1 MHKSISSIRQTEWF
15 RHSTACVGG
24 NSFPFHFLSMIN
36 MVSPSL
42 QFSLPLSAPPRQ
54 KCIFLGHLSPS
65 KELGIKNALVEKI
78 LSAWEN
84 SCNHFSS
91 AIRPLWFE
99 QSKKYQ
105 EARKGCLHLHQLL
118 AALVDTV
125 VGHKPLCT
133 GFCKQKLIFRTLW
146 IVNCDSGK
154 KGLSLIAQKC
164 K

>member
-1 MHKSISSIRQTEWF
+1 MSPLH
-15 RHSTACVGG
+15 CVCSMDGQVRE
-24 NSFPFHFLSMIN
+24 NSFYACTKIPYPFNGFSHLSI
-36 MVSPSL
+36 L
-42 QFSLPLSAPPRQ
+42 LALSAPPRQ